1 MPAVSD
7 ECDLLCAFV
16 CDVAMYWDA
25 CRLSLS
31 LYDGGWRGAQRE
43 RERAWNVDDSV
54 CGVAVYSLNP
64 TLVIPI

>member
-16 CDVAMYWDA
+16 CVAMY